1 MEQALAQAGRLMAG
15 VPYPPDGA
23 ALVRTLAAIVGRRH
37 VLTGE
42 ARTRRYRSGYRS
54 GGGAALAVV
63 RPGSLLE
70 QWRVAQACVAAGR
83 IVLMQ
88 AANTGL
94 TGGST
99 PDDAGYDR
107 EVVIVSTLRM
117 NRIRLLGGGRQALC
131 HPGATL
137 HRLERLLKPLGRE
150 PHSVIGSSCIG
161 ASVMGGVAN
170 NSGGALVQ
178 RGPAYTEMA
187 LFGRVEVD
195 GRLVLVDHLGIRLGP
210 DPEQVLRRLDA
221 DAFDEADV
229 DWTSGRGH
237 DHTYASHVRD
247 VESPL
252 PARYNADPSRLHEA
266 SGSAGRLV
274 LFAVRLDTF
283 EAETD
288 PAVFYVGT
296 NDPDAL
302 QTVRRRILRELPI
315 LPIACEYMHRDM
327 FDVADRYGKDTV
339 IAIERLG
346 TARLPALFALKAGLD
361 RLSRRVTLLPRNLS
375 DRLLQGLGRLFP
387 DHLPPRLRRFRDRYA
402 HHLMFKVGGAS
413 AVETEALLRDVLG
426 GGRGDLFRC
435 SAGEA
440 SKAFLHRFA
449 AAGAAVRYR
458 ALHPRTVEDIVA
470 LDVALPRNARD
481 WFEQLPPEFEQAVSH
496 RLYYGHFLCHVLH
509 QDYVVRRGV
518 DPAALETRLLALL
531 EARGARAPAEHNVG
545 HLYHAPPALEAHY
558 RSLDPCNCL
567 NPGIGRTSRMR
578 CWGEP
583 AGG

>member
-1 MEQALAQAGRLMAG
+1 MPDGVLLDGR
-15 VPYPPDGA
+15 PDGA
-23 ALVRTLAAIVGRRH
+23 TLVRTLAAIVGRRH

-42 ARTRRYRSGYRS
+42 ARTRRYRNGYRC
-54 GGGAALAVV
+54 GGGDALAVV
-63 RPGSLLE
+63 RPGCLLE
-70 QWRVAQACVAAGR
+70 QWRVVQACVEAGR

-99 PDDAGYDR
+99 PDAGGYDR

-137 HRLERLLKPLGRE
+137 DRLERMLKPLGRE

-178 RGPAYTEMA
+178 RGPVYTEMA
-187 LFGRVEVD
+187 LFGRVEAD
-195 GRLVLVDHLGIRLGP
+195 GRLVLVDHLGIRLGT

-221 DAFDEADV
+221 DAFGEDDV
-229 DWTSGRGH
+229 DWAAGRGH
-237 DHTYASHVRD
+237 DDGYASHVRD
-247 VESPL
+247 VESAV

-283 EAETD
+283 AAEAD
-288 PAVFYVGT
+288 PTVFYVGT
-296 NDPDAL
+296 NDPDVLQAL
-302 QTVRRRILRELPI
+302 RRRILLELSA

-327 FDVADRYGKDTV
+327 FDIADRYGKDTV

-346 TARLPALFALKAGLD
+346 TARLPALFALKAWLD
-361 RLSRRVTLLPRNLS
+361 RLSRRIPLLPRNLS
-375 DRLLQGLGRLFP
+375 DRLLQGIGQLFP
-387 DHLPPRLRRFRDRYA
+387 DHLPPRLRRFRDLHA
-402 HHLMFKVGGAS
+402 HHLMLKVGGAL
-413 AVETEALLRDVLG
+413 ADETEALLRDVLRG
-426 GGRGDLFRC
+426 DRGDLFRC
-435 SAGEA
+435 SAAEA

-458 ALHPRTVEDIVA
+458 ALHGRTVQDIVA
-470 LDVALPRNARD
+470 LDVALPRNAQD
-481 WFEQLPPEFEQAVSH
+481 WFERLPPEFEDDISH

-509 QDYVVRRGV
+509 QDYVVRRGS
-518 DPAALETRLLALL
+518 DPVALEARLLALL
-531 EARGARAPAEHNVG
+531 QARGARAPAEHNVG
-545 HLYHAPPALEAHY
+545 HLYHAPAGLAAHY

-567 NPGIGRTSRMR
+567 NPGIGQTSKLR
-578 CWGEP
+578 CWG
-583 AGG
+583 

>member
-1 MEQALAQAGRLMAG
+1 MPDG
-15 VPYPPDGA
+15 VLPGGVPDGA
-23 ALVRTLAAIVGRRH
+23 ALVRALGAIVGRRH
-37 VLTGE
+37 VLTGA

-54 GGGAALAVV
+54 GGGDALAVV

-70 QWRVAQACVAAGR
+70 QWRVVQACVEAGR

-88 AANTGL
+88 AANTGR

-99 PDDAGYDR
+99 PDAGGYDR

-117 NRIRLLGGGRQALC
+117 DRIRLLGGGRQALC

-137 HRLERLLKPLGRE
+137 HRLERMLKPLGRE

-170 NSGGALVQ
+170 NSGGALVR
-178 RGPAYTEMA
+178 RGPVYTEMA
-187 LFGRVEVD
+187 LFGRVEAD
-195 GRLVLVDHLGIRLGP
+195 GRLVLVDHLGIRLGT

-221 DAFDEADV
+221 DAFDEDDV
-229 DWTSGRGH
+229 DWAAGRGH
-237 DHTYASHVRD
+237 DDGYAAHVRD

-283 EAETD
+283 PAEAD

-296 NDPDAL
+296 NDPDVL
-302 QTVRRRILRELPI
+302 QTLRRRILRELSA
-315 LPIACEYMHRDM
+315 LPVACEYMHRDT
-327 FDVADRYGKDTV
+327 FDIADRYGKDTV
-339 IAIERLG
+339 LAIERLG

-361 RLSRRVTLLPRNLS
+361 RLSRRIPLLPRNLS
-375 DRLLQGLGRLFP
+375 DRLLQGIGHLFP
-387 DHLPPRLRRFRDRYA
+387 DHLPPRLRRFRNLYA
-402 HHLMFKVGGAS
+402 HHLMLKVGGAL
-413 AVETEALLRDVLG
+413 ADETEALLRDLL
-426 GGRGDLFRC
+426 RGDRGALFRC
-435 SAGEA
+435 SPAEA

-458 ALHPRTVEDIVA
+458 ALHRQTVEDIVA

-481 WFEQLPPEFEQAVSH
+481 WFEQLPPGFEDHISH

-509 QDYVVRRGV
+509 QDYVVRRGS
-518 DPAALETRLLALL
+518 DPVALEARLLALL
-531 EARGARAPAEHNVG
+531 QARGGQAPAEHNVG
-545 HLYHAPPALEAHY
+545 HLYHAPAGLAAHY

-567 NPGIGRTSRMR
+567 NPGIGRTSRLR
-578 CWGEP
+578 CWG
-583 AGG
+583 

>member
-1 MEQALAQAGRLMAG
+1 MPDGMLRGGL
-15 VPYPPDGA
+15 PDGA

-54 GGGAALAVV
+54 GGGDALAVV

-70 QWRVAQACVAAGR
+70 QWRVAQACVDAGR

-99 PDDAGYDR
+99 PDAGGYDR

-150 PHSVIGSSCIG
+150 PHSVIGSSCLG

-178 RGPAYTEMA
+178 RGPVYTEMA
-187 LFGRVEVD
+187 LFGRVDAD
-195 GRLVLVDHLGIRLGP
+195 GRLVLVDHLGIRLGS
-210 DPEQVLRRLDA
+210 DPEQVLERLDA
-221 DAFDEADV
+221 DAFDEGDV
-229 DWTSGRGH
+229 DWDAGRGH
-237 DHTYASHVRD
+237 DDGYALHVRD

-283 EAETD
+283 PAEPD

-296 NDPDAL
+296 DDPQVL
-302 QTVRRRILRELPI
+302 ETLRRRLLRELSA
-315 LPIACEYMHRDM
+315 LPIAGEYMHRDA
-327 FDVADRYGKDTV
+327 FDIADRYGKDTV

-346 TARLPALFALKAGLD
+346 TARLPALFALKARLD
-361 RLSRRVTLLPRNLS
+361 RMPGLPRGLG
-375 DRLLQGLGRLFP
+375 DRLLQGIGRLFP
-387 DHLPPRLRRFRDRYA
+387 DHLPPRLRRFRERYA
-402 HHLMFKVGGAS
+402 HHLMLKVGGQ
-413 AVETEALLRDVLG
+413 VTDETEALLRDVLRDG
-426 GGRGDLFRC
+426 HGDLFRC
-435 SAGEA
+435 SGPEA

-458 ALHPRTVEDIVA
+458 ALHRETVEDIVA

-481 WFEQLPPEFEQAVSH
+481 WFERLPPEFDDAISH

-509 QDYVVRRGV
+509 QDYVVRTGT
-518 DPAALETRLLALL
+518 DPVALEARLLALL

-545 HLYHAPPALEAHY
+545 HLYHAPPGLAAHY

-567 NPGIGRTSRMR
+567 NPGIGQTSKRY

-583 AGG
+583 AGS